1 LKIHRKLLL
10 SQPKPLQTDISIAG
24 GDLVPRLSG
33 GDAESVHVPFHGSSP
48 AVAILLSFLFLIL
61 FAPTSHAQDY
71 LIGSQDVLKI
81 TVFEYPDLTTEARV
95 SEDGKI
101 TFPLLG
107 EVKAKNLTA
116 RQVEKGIAEKL
127 VAAKIIKVPQ
137 VSVFVQ
143 QQRGRKVTIIG
154 EVVKPGQYEIAGPTT
169 LLDTI
174 SLALGMTPNAGYQLT
189 VFRKETAADGTV
201 KTKKIPVDVD
211 RLLSGGDL
219 SQNFELQNADVIY
232 VPKSIFYVY
241 GEVNKPGAYRL
252 EKGVNVKKAL
262 ALAGGLT
269 AKGSQGRIEITRKEE
284 GKERALNASI
294 DELVQLDDVVRF
306 KESIFYVYGE
316 VNKPG
321 AYRLE
326 NVVTVKMA
334 LALAGGLTPKG
345 TQRGIEITRKE
356 GGKERTLKAK
366 INDPLQFDDVVRIKE
381 SIF

>member
-1 LKIHRKLLL
+1 LNKDQKSL
-10 SQPKPLQTDISIAG
+10 SFQSEPLQTAL
-24 GDLVPRLSG
+24 LVPGQDLGLDRDS
-33 GDAESVHVPFHGSSP
+33 AHEPFRGSSAAG
-48 AVAILLSFLFLIL
+48 AVILSFFFLIL
-61 FAPTSHAQDY
+61 FALPSHAQDY
-71 LIGSQDVLKI
+71 LISSQDVLKI

-107 EVKAKNLTA
+107 EINAKNLTT

-174 SLALGMTPNAGYQLT
+174 SLALGMTQNAGFQIT
-189 VFRKETAADGTV
+189 VFRKELAEDG
-201 KTKKIPVDVD
+201 KEITKKIPVDVD
-211 RLLSGGDL
+211 KLLSGGDI
-219 SQNFELQNADVIY
+219 SQNFELQNADVVY
-232 VPKSIFYVY
+232 VPKAIFYVS

-252 EKGVNVKKAL
+252 EKGVNVSKAL

-269 AKGSQGRIEITRKEE
+269 AKGSQGRIEITRKEN
-284 GKERALNASI
+284 GKERALNATV

-321 AYRLE
+321 AYRME

-334 LALAGGLTPKG
+334 LALAGGLTAKG
-345 TQRGIEITRKE
+345 TQRRIEITRKE
-356 GGKERTLKAK
+356 GGKERTLKVK
-366 INDPLQFDDVVRIKE
+366 LDDPVQFDDVLRIKE
-381 SIF
+381 SFF

>member
-1 LKIHRKLLL
+1 M
-10 SQPKPLQTDISIAG
+10 
-24 GDLVPRLSG
+24 
-33 GDAESVHVPFHGSSP
+33 
-48 AVAILLSFLFLIL
+48 IL
-61 FAPTSHAQDY
+61 FALPSHAQDY

-81 TVFEYPDLTTEARV
+81 TVFEYPALTTEARV

-107 EVKAKNLTA
+107 EVNAKNLTA

-189 VFRKETAADGTV
+189 VFRKEPAADGKI
-201 KTKKIPVDVD
+201 KTKKYLVDVD
-211 RLLSGGDL
+211 RLLSSGDL
-219 SQNFELQNADVIY
+219 SQNFELQNADVVY

-269 AKGSQGRIEITRKEE
+269 AKGSQRRIEITRKED

-294 DELVQLDDVVRF
+294 DELVQLNDVVRF

-321 AYRLE
+321 AYRME

-334 LALAGGLTPKG
+334 LALAGGLTAKG
-345 TQRGIEITRKE
+345 TQRRIEITRKE
-356 GGKERTLKAK
+356 GGKERTLKAN